1 MGKNDICGAAEK
13 IDMNSFSISVV
24 QNEMWT
30 RNLKKTKHV
39 LDLLW

>member
-1 MGKNDICGAAEK
+1 MGRNGICGAAEK
-13 IDMNSFSISVV
+13 IDMNYFRIPVV

-30 RNLKKTKHV
+30 GNVKKTKHV